1 MAAPYVYFDKPATFS
16 AAPSPDDAPGT
27 VKQTICVCQFQ
38 GLRGPS
44 ARGVHAALPGF
55 LYCQQH
61 LTIMRGRE
69 ATAQAKER
77 INYRRAIEEQIRLK
91 EEAMILAEAQAE
103 MARRMQQ
110 RTQDLDIDVMRMQNS
125 RPPSSHFAPTNVPAP
140 MVSNIF
146 AAPHH
151 VPKAT
156 VVSPPHP
163 KNLLVDFEEA
173 EAKAEAEAAAHDI
186 MDFDTSKVHNFMPE
200 MIKMVDAWRQLDQYK
215 KMESLQK
222 AKTAADQQRSSQSSA
237 VDELMAAFASSHI

>member
-125 RPPSSHFAPTNVPAP
+125 RPPSSHFAPTNMPAP

-156 VVSPPHP
+156 VVSPPP
-163 KNLLVDFEEA
+163 TKNLIDFEEA
-173 EAKAEAEAAAHDI
+173 EAEAND
-186 MDFDTSKVHNFMPE
+186 MDFDTSKVQDFMPE
-200 MIKMVDAWRQLDQYK
+200 MIKMVDAWRQLDKYK